1 MRGEL
6 GRMLAELQEKGEDI
20 SNTAGRNRKSL
31 EGISNWKWQRNSN
44 LSLSI
49 ISQNPSKVCLFK

>member
-31 EGISNWKWQRNSN
+31 EGISDWKWQRNSN

>member
-1 MRGEL
+1 
-6 GRMLAELQEKGEDI
+6 MLAELQEKGEDI